1 MAQAHRVLDGES
13 PTAIAREWRARGV
26 TGITGR
32 PWSTTGLRSNLR
44 TTVARVVEKAGLSK
58 KVSPYDFRH
67 AAISLLS
74 NAGISGERIADVA
87 GNDAKTALSV
97 YRHRM
102 GPVVDDA
109 VGPMNDLFRTD

>member
-1 MAQAHRVLDGES
+1 MLTVLLVFGAPVAILAATVGEID
-13 PTAIAREWRARGV
+13 PA
-26 TGITGR
+26 
-32 PWSTTGLRSNLR
+32 NLR
-44 TTVARVVEKAGLSK
+44 RTVARVAEKAGLSK

-74 NAGISGERIADVA
+74 NAEISGERIADVA